1 MDQKPTQEELERK
14 IRDLQKEVKKL
25 EQEKALQQGEEKIH
39 LSVEPSTRLTFSK
52 KPKRN
57 LAPPKKQLHGRAL
70 KLKLLGTMQNLP
82 AMPQVITKAQ
92 RIMAD
97 PNSSL
102 KDLANIAKTDQAIVA
117 KALRMANSA
126 YYGLRGK
133 VSSIE
138 HFSVMLGHKGFGELV
153 TMSAASKLLG
163 GRLKGYGVD
172 AGALWRHSL
181 VVAFGARII
190 ANRTVPDLANDA
202 FTAGII
208 HDVGKLILDQSIFER
223 KDEFEDLFRE
233 GQRTLVEAEK
243 EILGFDHAEMAS
255 DMCKRWRFP
264 PSLAIPIKFHHSPSL
279 SGGNQLAYT
288 LNIAD
293 SMALM
298 SDVEVDVDDM
308 LDRLDDTA
316 AGFLGLQYEDVSD
329 IMTEIIRSVEEVE
342 EGLI

>member
-70 KLKLLGTMQNLP
+70 KFKLLGTMQNLP

-102 KDLANIAKTDQAIVA
+102 KDLANIVKTDQAIVA

-153 TMSAASKLLG
+153 TMSTALKLLG

-208 HDVGKLILDQSIFER
+208 HDVGKLIL
-223 KDEFEDLFRE
+223 E
-233 GQRTLVEAEK
+233 GVIKSVRQLVRAN
-243 EILGFDHAEMAS
+243 F
-255 DMCKRWRFP
+255 
-264 PSLAIPIKFHHSPSL
+264 
-279 SGGNQLAYT
+279 
-288 LNIAD
+288 
-293 SMALM
+293 
-298 SDVEVDVDDM
+298 
-308 LDRLDDTA
+308 
-316 AGFLGLQYEDVSD
+316 
-329 IMTEIIRSVEEVE
+329 
-342 EGLI
+342 